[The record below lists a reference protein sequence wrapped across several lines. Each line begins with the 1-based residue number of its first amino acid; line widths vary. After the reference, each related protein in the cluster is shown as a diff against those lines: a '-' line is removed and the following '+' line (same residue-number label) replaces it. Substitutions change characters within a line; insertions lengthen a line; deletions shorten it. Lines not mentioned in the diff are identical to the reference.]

1 MALRKFKQ
9 FMQDY
14 EARQL
19 KSTVLGEEA
28 DGSDIA
34 DASTVIIGSELSLSE
49 RNSLCDAF
57 INSIRRMNER
67 GGTIMAIA
75 VELE

>member
-9 FMQDY
+9 FVHDC
-14 EARQL
+14 ETRRL

-28 DGSDIA
+28 DGSDIV
-34 DASTVIIGSELSLSE
+34 DAATVIIGSELSIGERSSLS
-49 RNSLCDAF
+49 DAF
-57 INSIRRMNER
+57 IDSITRMEDR

-75 VELE
+75 VELK

>member
-1 MALRKFKQ
+1 
-9 FMQDY
+9 MQAY
-14 EARQL
+14 EKPISKRL

-28 DGSDIA
+28 DGPDIA
-34 DASTVIIGSELSLSE
+34 DASTVIIGSELSMDERKSLS
-49 RNSLCDAF
+49 DAF
-57 INSIRRMNER
+57 INSIRRMGDR